1 MLIRLPSPSPCSFKA
16 TYNDKLEAAALE
28 AAQTLVESCG
38 TYPGNQGD
46 DCSSLIRGDNVTA
59 ISIKEKPT
67 SLDSYSFDP
76 TSFSGS
82 VTYTVT
88 TGEGAL
94 FPGTRDVGLTVKVDA
109 RFDDDGVL
117 KVTADGKPDFRVSFA
132 F

>member
-1 MLIRLPSPSPCSFKA
+1 M
-16 TYNDKLEAAALE
+16 
-28 AAQTLVESCG
+28 
-38 TYPGNQGD
+38 
-46 DCSSLIRGDNVTA
+46 
-59 ISIKEKPT
+59 
-67 SLDSYSFDP
+67 
-76 TSFSGS
+76 
-82 VTYTVT
+82 TYTVT